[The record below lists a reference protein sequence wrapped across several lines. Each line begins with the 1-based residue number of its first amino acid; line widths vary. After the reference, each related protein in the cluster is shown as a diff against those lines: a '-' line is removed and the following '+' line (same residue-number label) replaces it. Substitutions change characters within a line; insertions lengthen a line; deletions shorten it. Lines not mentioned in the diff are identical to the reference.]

1 MILSAIN
8 HSYNPV
14 QQSVIDKNTLELRIE
29 TARDDISRVVL
40 LYGPRYSENENP
52 SNSKKTQITVSDSR
66 KRHLFN

>member
-14 QQSVIDKNTLELRIE
+14 QQSVVDKNTLELRIE

-40 LYGPRYSENENP
+40 LYGPRYSENEDP
-52 SNSKKTQITVSDSR
+52 SNSKKLKLLYQTAEKDIY
-66 KRHLFN
+66 